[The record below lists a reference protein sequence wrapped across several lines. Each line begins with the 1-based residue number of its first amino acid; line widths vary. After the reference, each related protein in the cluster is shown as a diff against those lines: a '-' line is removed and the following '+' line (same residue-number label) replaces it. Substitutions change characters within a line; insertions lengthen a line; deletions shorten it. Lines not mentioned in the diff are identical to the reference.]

1 MSFSFTGAAAIYKRE
16 MMRAFRTVYQSILAP
31 VLTTSLY
38 FIVFGGAIGSRM
50 PDIGGV
56 DYAAFIIPGLLM
68 LTLLGETTSNS
79 SFGIYMPR
87 FTGTIY
93 ELLSAPIGVAE
104 TLIGFVGAA
113 ATKSLILAAIILTT
127 ASFFVEFEIKYPL
140 FALGYIV
147 LVAASFS
154 LFGFILGIWADSF
167 EKLGIIPVLILT
179 PLTFLGGT
187 FYSLDM
193 LPAPWNTIALLNPIA
208 FLVSGLRWTFYGTS
222 DVSIAV
228 SLALTLGFLALCTGV
243 IAFIFKTGWRLREY
257 GLRPNGPSQKPCDR
271 WHLSSAMAALSD
283 RSLARNPAILTR
295 PSPSQPPVM
304 EQKRTEKIHDEIHNP
319 HAACGRRFGAPRS
332 GSGAVRNQHR
342 RGTVRWRFRRLSRPW
357 NRRRGR

>member
-1 MSFSFTGAAAIYKRE
+1 MSFSATGAWAIYKRE
-16 MMRAFRTVYQSILAP
+16 LMRAFRTAMQSIIAP

-38 FIVFGGAIGSRM
+38 FIVFGSAIGSRM
-50 PDIGGV
+50 EPIGGIE
-56 DYAAFIIPGLLM
+56 YAAFIIPGLLM

-127 ASFFVEFEIKYPL
+127 ASFFVEYEIKYPL
-140 FALGYIV
+140 LALGYIV

-193 LPAPWNTIALLNPIA
+193 LPKPWDTIALANPIA

-228 SLALTLGFLALCTGV
+228 SLGLTLGFLAVCVAT
-243 IAFIFKTGWRLREY
+243 IAFIFKTGWRLRE
-257 GLRPNGPSQKPCDR
+257 
-271 WHLSSAMAALSD
+271 
-283 RSLARNPAILTR
+283 
-295 PSPSQPPVM
+295 
-304 EQKRTEKIHDEIHNP
+304 
-319 HAACGRRFGAPRS
+319 
-332 GSGAVRNQHR
+332 
-342 RGTVRWRFRRLSRPW
+342 
-357 NRRRGR
+357 